1 MDIISLDI
9 LSSTSFFRWKLLDF
23 FLYKKSVHFL
33 KNNYIKKNEYILTS
47 SFFFFR
53 EILTSSNYT
62 LFLSFLE
69 IYSNYSL
76 TMLVL
81 SIHNDH

>member
-1 MDIISLDI
+1 MEIV
-9 LSSTSFFRWKLLDF
+9 RF

-47 SFFFFR
+47 SFFFSFFFR

-62 LFLSFLE
+62 FFPSFLE
-69 IYSNYSL
+69 ISSNYSL